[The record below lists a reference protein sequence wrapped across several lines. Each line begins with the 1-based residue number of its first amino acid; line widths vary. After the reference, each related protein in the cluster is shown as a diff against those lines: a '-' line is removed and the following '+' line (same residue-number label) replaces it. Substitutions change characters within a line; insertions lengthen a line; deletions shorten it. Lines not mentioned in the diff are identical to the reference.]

1 MTKDVTIIFKSPPS
15 SPSKVSEAL
24 RIAVAMIGMDI
35 MPNILF
41 CCDGVYCLIT
51 RGKKRSQEYNEYL
64 RSVADLAGVHVLS
77 DSLKERGLNLS
88 DLEKTLAPHIISL
101 EEASQIISKSVT
113 VFAL

>member
-1 MTKDVTIIFKSPPS
+1 
-15 SPSKVSEAL
+15 
-24 RIAVAMIGMDI
+24 MIGMDI

-51 RGKKRSQEYNEYL
+51 RGKERSQYNEYL

-101 EEASQIISKSVT
+101 EEASQIVSKSVI